1 MHNDTFTYE
10 IMILQFKHLNQFSN
24 IRHFVSTRKGGVSP
38 QPYNS
43 LNTGFATHDLP
54 ENVVQ
59 NRRIIAES
67 SQIPLENWCVPQ
79 QTHSANI
86 LAISKLEKGKGAFS
100 KANAL
105 PDTDGLLSRN
115 SHIALVVQSADCV
128 CSLYYDTQNQVIGAA
143 HAGWRGTL
151 ALLPKKMIQKMQKD
165 FSSKPENILVGIAPC
180 IGVEVYEVGDEV
192 VEAVDTTFG
201 SREKFLVWNIKT
213 EKYHLDLRYSHL
225 FQLQEAGVLEKNI
238 EIMPQCTFKEEN
250 LFFSARR
257 DAHQTGRF
265 AAGIILL

>member
-1 MHNDTFTYE
+1 
-10 IMILQFKHLNQFSN
+10 MILQFKYLSQVSN
-24 IRHFVSTRKGGVSP
+24 IRHFVSTRQGGVSAK
-38 QPYNS
+38 PYDS
-43 LNTGFATHDLP
+43 LNTGFGTNDLP

-59 NRRIIAES
+59 NRKMIAEA

-79 QTHSANI
+79 QTHSTNI

-100 KANAL
+100 KTNAL
-105 PDTDGLLSRN
+105 PDTDGLVSRN

-128 CSLYYDTQNQVIGAA
+128 CSLYYDTENQVIGAA

-151 ALLPKKMIQKMQKD
+151 ALLPQKMIRKMQRD
-165 FSSKPENILVGIAPC
+165 FGSKPENIWVGIAPC
-180 IGVEVYEVGDEV
+180 ISVEVYEVGDEV
-192 VEAVDTTFG
+192 VAAVDTTFG
-201 SREKFLVWNIKT
+201 RREKFLVPNTQTK
-213 EKYHLDLRYSHL
+213 KYHLDLRYSHI
-225 FQLQEAGVLEKNI
+225 FQLQEVGILEKNI